1 MYREEI
7 KKTEERMKGVIDAT
21 SREFVAVRT
30 GRANAS
36 ILDRVLVDYYDV
48 PTPISQMA
56 TIGVP
61 EPRLITITP
70 WDKTTLSKIEK
81 AIQKSDLG
89 LNPMNDGSMLRISI
103 PQLTEER
110 RKELV
115 KVVKK
120 ISEEMR
126 VAVRN
131 IRRDANENVKA
142 LEKDGN
148 ITEDDLKRAQDEIQ
162 KLTDKYI
169 AEVDKLLSAK
179 EADILQV

>member
-1 MYREEI
+1 LYREEI
-7 KKTEERMKGVIDAT
+7 KKIEEKMKGAVDAT
-21 SREFVAVRT
+21 AREFATVRT

-36 ILDRVLVDYYDV
+36 ILDRILVDYYDV
-48 PTPISQMA
+48 PTPIAQMA

-70 WDKTTLSKIEK
+70 WDKSTLSKIEK

-89 LNPMNDGSMLRISI
+89 LNPMNDGTMIRLSI

-115 KVVKK
+115 KQVKK
-120 ISEEMR
+120 IAEEMR
-126 VAVRN
+126 VSVRN
-131 IRRDANENVKA
+131 IRRDGNETVKS
-142 LEKDGN
+142 LEKNGD

>member
-1 MYREEI
+1 
-7 KKTEERMKGVIDAT
+7 
-21 SREFVAVRT
+21 
-30 GRANAS
+30 
-36 ILDRVLVDYYDV
+36 
-48 PTPISQMA
+48 
-56 TIGVP
+56 
-61 EPRLITITP
+61 
-70 WDKTTLSKIEK
+70 
-81 AIQKSDLG
+81 
-89 LNPMNDGSMLRISI
+89 MNDGSMLRISI

-169 AEVDKLLSAK
+169 TEVDKLLSAK